1 LLSLEGIRTMPKK
14 KKRRKAKSNK
24 AANQALADIAKVLQT
39 QKKLKLELEKVKK
52 DITMMTPF
60 QPPPPYG
67 TQCNFR
73 K

>member
-1 LLSLEGIRTMPKK
+1 MPKK
-14 KKRRKAKSNK
+14 KKPTKARSNRV
-24 AANQALADIAKVLQT
+24 ANQALADIAKVLQT

-67 TQCNFR
+67 PRCRFR

>member
-1 LLSLEGIRTMPKK
+1 MPKK
-14 KKRRKAKSNK
+14 KKRTKAKSNK
-24 AANQALADIAKVLQT
+24 VANQALADIAKVLRT

-67 TQCNFR
+67 PNCSFR

>member
-14 KKRRKAKSNK
+14 KKRTKAKSNK
-24 AANQALADIAKVLQT
+24 AANQALADIAKVLRT

-52 DITMMTPF
+52 DITIMTPF

-67 TQCNFR
+67 LHCNFR

>member
-1 LLSLEGIRTMPKK
+1 MPKK
-14 KKRRKAKSNK
+14 KKRTKAKSNK
-24 AANQALADIAKVLQT
+24 VANQALADIAKVLRT

-67 TQCNFR
+67 PLCSFR